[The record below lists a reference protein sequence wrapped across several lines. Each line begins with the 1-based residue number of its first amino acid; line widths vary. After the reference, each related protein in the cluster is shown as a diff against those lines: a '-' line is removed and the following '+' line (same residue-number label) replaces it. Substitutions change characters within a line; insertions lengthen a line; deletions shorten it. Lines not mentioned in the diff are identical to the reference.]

1 MNRARKEKRTQ
12 FWTAL
17 AKDWLLCVWLS
28 FLGWLWEMLFM
39 LFAYKKFA
47 DRGFLSLPI
56 CPIYGITI
64 MLAFYLFGTPHR
76 GRYALKRIK
85 PAFWR
90 YALYLIFAFLLPTIA
105 ELIVGLFYYEVYGVR
120 LWNYSN
126 RPLNLFG
133 YVSLPISL
141 AWAVALTLFMR
152 IFFLPMR
159 NFFQSAKTK
168 PAVIIASILFVA
180 ALTDFIY
187 NLCLLILG

>member
-1 MNRARKEKRTQ
+1 
-12 FWTAL
+12 
-17 AKDWLLCVWLS
+17 
-28 FLGWLWEMLFM
+28 M

-90 YALYLIFAFLLPTIA
+90 YALYLVFAFLLPTIA
-105 ELIVGLFYYEVYGVR
+105 ELIVGLFYHKVYGVR

-168 PAVIIASILFVA
+168 PAVIAASILFVA

>member
-1 MNRARKEKRTQ
+1 MNKGRKEKVVE

-17 AKDWLLCVWLS
+17 SKDWLLCLWLS

-39 LFAYKKFA
+39 IFAYKKFS

-56 CPIYGITI
+56 CPIYGVTI
-64 MLAFYLFGTPHR
+64 MLTFYLFGTPHR

-85 PAFWR
+85 PAFLR
-90 YALYLIFAFLLPTIA
+90 YFVYLIFAFILPTAA
-105 ELIVGLFYYEVYGVR
+105 ELLVGVFYDKIYGVR

-126 RPLNLFG
+126 RAFNLMG

-141 AWAVALTLFMR
+141 AWAVSLTLFMR

-159 NFFQSAKTK
+159 NFFQSARKR
-168 PAVIIASILFVA
+168 PAVIFAVFSFIAVV
-180 ALTDFIY
+180 TDFLY
-187 NLCLLILG
+187 NFSVLILA